1 MSGTFSAGGLI
12 SGLNSNEIISQLMQ
26 LERQPIIRMERR
38 IARLEEQRT
47 AIGNVRTQLQT
58 LRNRAQDFR
67 LGSIF
72 GQFRATSSTE
82 SVATATPS
90 GANPSAGTYA
100 VEVFQLAS
108 ATIARSS
115 GVLGAA
121 IDPGASLSGSGI
133 TTDITA
139 GDFTIN
145 GVTFSV
151 DPDTQ
156 SLNDILSEINSSG
169 AGVTATYDPATDK
182 VAFENETPGDTSII
196 NFGATGDTSNFL
208 TAIGVRNAQ
217 QLTGGNGSTVVASS
231 RNLGAVNPGEALSL
245 TNFRNGAVTA
255 GSFRIN
261 GVQIN
266 VDPTTDS
273 LQDVLGAIN
282 ASDAN
287 VTASYDGINDTIRVV
302 SNVLGSRTVSF
313 ASGTSNFLEVV
324 NLTAAE
330 QTAGNDAEF
339 SVDGGPVQTR
349 NTNEIGDVIAG
360 VTLNLRGPGT
370 STISVD
376 SDNEAVL
383 EGVRGFITA
392 LNEAL
397 TVIRRQTARDG
408 TLENDMSLTMISSQL
423 QYLIFSNVEDLG
435 GVVNNLAQIG
445 ISTGSTFDA
454 SAGTQF
460 ELNEEAFLEALR
472 DNPQNVTQLFN
483 NAEKTGIADLLEEYL
498 GDATATTGFLNQ
510 RIRTRGTID
519 SQIEAYNSRIER
531 MEYSLEQREQ
541 RYRAQFARLE
551 QMMSAYQSQNT
562 ALMGLQSGFRTF

>member
-1 MSGTFSAGGLI
+1 MSGAFSAGGLI
-12 SGLNSNEIISQLMQ
+12 SGLNTNEIIQQLMQ

-47 AIGNVRTQLQT
+47 AVGAVRTQLQT
-58 LRNRAQDFR
+58 LHNRARDFG
-67 LGSIF
+67 LETVF
-72 GQFRATSSTE
+72 GQFRTTSSTE
-82 SVATATPS
+82 SVVTASLS

-108 ATIARSS
+108 ATIARGS
-115 GVLGAA
+115 GALGAA
-121 IDPGASLSGSGI
+121 IDPTAPLTSSGI
-133 TTDITA
+133 TTAITG
-139 GDFTIN
+139 GDFTVN

-169 AGVTATYDPATDK
+169 AGVTATYDPVTDK

-208 TAIGVRNAQ
+208 TAVGVRNAQ
-217 QLTGGNGSTVVASS
+217 QLTGENGSTVVTSS
-231 RNLGAVNPGEALSL
+231 RNLGAINPAETLGL

-266 VDPTTDS
+266 VDPTANS
-273 LQDVLGAIN
+273 LQDVLGAVN

-287 VTASYDGINDTIRVV
+287 VTASYDSITDTIRVV
-302 SNVLGSRTVSF
+302 SNVLGSRTISL

-324 NLTAAE
+324 NLTTAE

-349 NTNEIGDVIAG
+349 NTNEIADVIAG
-360 VTLNLRGPGT
+360 VTLNLRSLGT
-370 STISVD
+370 STVSVE

-383 EGVRGFITA
+383 EGIRGFITA
-392 LNEAL
+392 LNDAL
-397 TVIRRQTARDG
+397 AEIRSQTARDG
-408 TLENDMSLTMISSQL
+408 RLENDMSLTMISSQL
-423 QYLIFSNVEDLG
+423 QYLMFSNVEDLG
-435 GVVNNLAQIG
+435 GIFNNLAQIG

-454 SAGTQF
+454 SAGTRF
-460 ELNEEAFLEALR
+460 ELNEEAFLDALR
-472 DNPQNVTQLFN
+472 DNPQNVTQLFT
-483 NAEKTGIADLLEEYL
+483 NAGKTGIADLLEEYL
-498 GDATATTGFLNQ
+498 RDATASTGFLNQ
-510 RIRTRGTID
+510 RIRTSGTID
-519 SQIEAYNSRIER
+519 SQIQAYNDRIER
-531 MEYSLEQREQ
+531 MEHNLIRREQ
-541 RYRAQFARLE
+541 RYRAEFARLE

-562 ALMGLQSGFRTF
+562 ALLGLQSGLQGF